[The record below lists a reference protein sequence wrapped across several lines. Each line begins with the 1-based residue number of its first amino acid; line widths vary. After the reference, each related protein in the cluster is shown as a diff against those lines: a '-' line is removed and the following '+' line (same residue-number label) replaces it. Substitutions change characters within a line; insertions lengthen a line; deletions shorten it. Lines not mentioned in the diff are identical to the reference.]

1 MKILFVCKY
10 NRFRSQ
16 FAEKYFRRINK
27 NLKVSSAGIIKVD
40 KPLTLGEKKRKNY
53 VKKKFEINL
62 TPKSR
67 GIKVSLLENQDKIIV
82 IANDIP
88 KSVFNHPNWKNKIII
103 WNIPDELGANKEKI
117 NKIVSFI
124 MKKVDNLVKSL
135 ENRK

>member
-53 VKKKFEINL
+53 VKKK
-62 TPKSR
+62 
-67 GIKVSLLENQDKIIV
+67 
-82 IANDIP
+82 
-88 KSVFNHPNWKNKIII
+88 
-103 WNIPDELGANKEKI
+103 
-117 NKIVSFI
+117 
-124 MKKVDNLVKSL
+124 
-135 ENRK
+135 